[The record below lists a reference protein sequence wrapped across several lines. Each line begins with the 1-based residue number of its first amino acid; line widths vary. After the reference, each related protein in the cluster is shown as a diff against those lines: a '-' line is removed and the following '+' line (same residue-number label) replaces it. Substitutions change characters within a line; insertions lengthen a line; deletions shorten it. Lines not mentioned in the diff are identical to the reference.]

1 MAVRRKLTAIRLDKI
16 AVVDR
21 PCQEHATVAIVKRA
35 PTGPVPPA
43 IAKKTF
49 QEALHGQLVS
59 EQISDTFWRAFEHQW
74 SVRDAFRTALTD
86 EIADGGTGTVAV
98 ADFTAAMQQIA
109 SMAAEAARVATG
121 TADTDLE
128 AAVSTAI
135 SKWLTQQE
143 QTTMNI
149 TTKAQLLSAVAKFDP
164 ATSPASHVTIIQ
176 KAATDLGETDA
187 LPKEG
192 ILAIVTPAAPD
203 DARVEALQAEV
214 AVLKMAPAIR
224 KHYDGLDAAGQK
236 AFLAKSAADQQAT
249 IDAIEKG
256 DPIVYTCGDGTEIR
270 KSDGTAALMM
280 AKRLDAQDKVIA
292 GMQGDTIEKRAAAY
306 PNVAKAT
313 AVTILKSAVQVGEDT
328 DAGKDLIKSLDAMN
342 KGSAGIFK
350 SLGST
355 SGDGGDSTGP
365 SGDITKARGDFEG
378 KVAEIRKRD
387 NSSLSDAMSKARNEA
402 PELYAA
408 AYPAPADSE
417 A

>member
-1 MAVRRKLTAIRLDKI
+1 MTKRRLTEIRLDKI
-16 AVVDR
+16 AAVDK
-21 PCQEHATVAIVKRA
+21 PCQQHATFALIKRA

-74 SVRDAFRTALTD
+74 TVRDAFRTALTD

-98 ADFTAAMQQIA
+98 VDFTAAMQQIA
-109 SMAAEAARVATG
+109 TMAAEAARVATG

-128 AAVSTAI
+128 AAVQTAI

-143 QTTMNI
+143 QTDMKIIN
-149 TTKAQLLSAVAKFDP
+149 KAQLVEAVAKFDP

-176 KAATDLGETDA
+176 KAATDLGEVDA

-203 DARVEALQAEV
+203 DARVTALQTEV

-224 KHYDGLDAAGQK
+224 KHYDGLDAAGQA
-236 AFLAKSAADQQAT
+236 AFLAKSGPDQQAA

-256 DPIVYTCGDGTEIR
+256 DPIVYTTTDGTTIR
-270 KSDGTAALMM
+270 KSDGATALLM
-280 AKRLDAQDKVIA
+280 AKRMDAQDAKIA
-292 GMQGDTIEKRAAAY
+292 TLTGDTIEKQAAAY

-313 AVTILKSAVQVGEDT
+313 AVTILKSAAAVGET
-328 DAGKDLIKSLDAMN
+328 TEAGKDLIKSLDAMN

-355 SGDGGDSTGP
+355 EGDGAGSTGP
-365 SGDITKARGDFEG
+365 SGDLKKARQDFDG
-378 KVAEIRKRD
+378 KVSEIKKRD
-387 NSSLSDAMSKARNEA
+387 NVSHADAMSKARDEA
-402 PELYAA
+402 PDLYSA
-408 AYPAPADSE
+408 AYPAPVE
-417 A
+417 AEA